1 MGFKFTKDDLVSRV
15 VTKLDE
21 KKLHEYHPWDIHFA
35 TGMDPGKLIE
45 DHYYDLRDM
54 TPLYHDD
61 NLQAII
67 FSGSRNVDCA
77 YLNVDGIAITTT
89 LTITDFTG
97 AIRINPHECS
107 INLHY
112 ISEFIYTEA
121 REFSDEKLR
130 LMENKKVRLRIK
142 TNDIDYVYE
151 LNAIAE
157 VKHGRIYFTITECEG
172 YTDEELDNLTRVL
185 GQYVVKVPKQFV
197 VVPKMF
203 LAKYDMFEIEE
214 I

>member
-1 MGFKFTKDDLVSRV
+1 MGFHFTKNDLVSRV
-15 VTKLDE
+15 VTRLDE
-21 KKLHEYHPWDIHFA
+21 KKLREYHPWDIHFV
-35 TGMDPGKLIE
+35 TGMDTGKPIE

-97 AIRINPHECS
+97 EIRINPHTIS
-107 INLHY
+107 INSHY
-112 ISEFIYTEA
+112 ISDFIYTEA
-121 REFSDEKLR
+121 REFDAEKIKLIH
-130 LMENKKVRLRIK
+130 NQKVRLKIK
-142 TNDIDYVYE
+142 PADIGYVYE
-151 LNAIAE
+151 LYAIAE
-157 VKHGRIYFTITECEG
+157 LNHGRIYFTITECED
-172 YTDEELDNLTRVL
+172 YTDAELDNLARVL
-185 GQYVVKVPKQFV
+185 GRYYGKKPKLFAV
-197 VVPKMF
+197 APEML
-203 LAKYDMFEIEE
+203 LAKYEIFEIEE